1 MVTHGRQRPADL
13 FGFETSLVYRPSN
26 RTAKATQRDPISK
39 RKKNRIFE
47 TLGLLEWLDFP
58 WN

>member
-1 MVTHGRQRPADL
+1 MLWSREENDLWLQESGRIW
-13 FGFETSLVYRPSN
+13 YR
-26 RTAKATQRDPISK
+26 RRCLARVLKDRQYLDMC
-39 RKKNRIFE
+39 IFE